1 MANSKNSEK
10 SNQKLWGGRFQKS
23 SAKIMEKISASIQ
36 YDYRLY
42 QQDIKGSMAHAKMLR
57 KINILTQKEL
67 NQIIRELKKIEKE
80 IKEGQFEFKT
90 NYEDIHM
97 NIEAELIK
105 RIGETGQKL
114 HTGRSRN
121 DQIALDTKIY
131 IRDESLIIKKY
142 LIKLIKILLDLAEK
156 NIDIIL
162 PGYTHLQV
170 AQPVRLS
177 HHFLA
182 YAWKFR
188 RDLKRLDGARDA
200 SNSLPLGVGALAG
213 VNYQNDRA
221 FLQKELDF
229 KEISYNSMDTVSERD
244 YVLDFLYFASVL
256 GMHLSRFCEELVL
269 WSTVEFDYIKLSDEV
284 TTGSSIMPQKRNP
297 DIAELIRGKTGRLYG
312 NLVSLLTT
320 LKGLPLTYNRD
331 LQEDK
336 EPLFDSVE
344 TVKISLEGMLAM
356 LSNLKINKSRMEEA
370 IYSNFSTATDL
381 ADYLVEKGVP
391 FRKSHGIIGSLVLAC
406 EKESKNFFN
415 LSLEFLKQFSP
426 VFEKDALK
434 VLNPKTSP
442 DRKRSKGGTTK
453 KEILNQIKELK
464 KILS

>member
-1 MANSKNSEK
+1 MSNSKNSQK
-10 SNQKLWGGRFQKS
+10 SSRKLWGGRFQKS

-36 YDYRLY
+36 YDFRLY
-42 QQDIKGSMAHAKMLR
+42 QQDIKGSLAHAKMLR

-80 IKEGQFEFKT
+80 IKEGQFEFKA

-177 HHFLA
+177 HYFLA
-182 YAWKFR
+182 YAWKLR
-188 RDLKRLDGARDA
+188 RDLKRLDGVRDA

-213 VNYQNDRA
+213 VNYKNDRA

-269 WSTVEFDYIKLSDEV
+269 WSTAEFDYIKLSDEV

-415 LSLEFLKQFSP
+415 LPLEFLKQFSP
-426 VFEKDALK
+426 VFDKDVFK

-442 DRKRSKGGTTK
+442 DRKKSKGGTAK

-464 KILS
+464 KILN